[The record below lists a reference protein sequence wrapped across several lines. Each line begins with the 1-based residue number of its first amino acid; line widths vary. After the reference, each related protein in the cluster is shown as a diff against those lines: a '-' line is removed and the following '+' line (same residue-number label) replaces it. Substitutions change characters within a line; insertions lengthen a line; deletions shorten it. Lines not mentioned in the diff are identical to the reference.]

1 MEMKMKMEVG
11 DVSCPSYF
19 PMVPYC
25 MEFFANQ
32 NYFGNVKFLTFV
44 LHMAEYAMEGIL
56 KK

>member
-1 MEMKMKMEVG
+1 MKMKMEVG